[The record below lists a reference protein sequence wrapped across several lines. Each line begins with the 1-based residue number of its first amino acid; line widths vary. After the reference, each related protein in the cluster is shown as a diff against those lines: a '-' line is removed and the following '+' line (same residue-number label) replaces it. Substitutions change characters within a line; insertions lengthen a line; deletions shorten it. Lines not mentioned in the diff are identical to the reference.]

1 MIHRGA
7 YAYVSPVFDPEGRNA
22 ELDALKG
29 HLAVNY
35 GPDGQFAA
43 RRVNDEGAFDEFGG
57 TIQWTY
63 EVADAAPEP
72 EADPE

>member
-1 MIHRGA
+1 VIHRGA

-29 HLAVNY
+29 QLTANY

-43 RRVNDEGAFDEFGG
+43 RRVNDDGVFDEFGG
-57 TIQWTY
+57 TINWTY
-63 EVADAAPEP
+63 EVV
-72 EADPE
+72 DPVEEGA